1 MRLWSVRIQS
11 AITQPPSSRG
21 TRDAARQESALTQRG
36 NLREVCVYGRWPE
49 PWLGVAPMI
58 LRAMTGPRPPSL
70 NNFDIRSTQRR
81 CFAGSLAAD
90 SALPKR
96 NGLEV
101 LRELK
106 RSEFLPPTL
115 ILTTFD
121 EDKFVIGGLQ
131 AGAKGYLLK
140 DVSLDQLT
148 NAIRTLA
155 AGGTL
160 VHPAVTQRLLNNLD
174 RIQCDFPSTE
184 VPEPLS
190 GREVEILRLVARGY
204 NNREIA
210 DALAIAEGTVKNYI
224 SSILSKMGVRD
235 RTRAVLKALEAGYL

>member
-1 MRLWSVRIQS
+1 MIRVCLVEDQTLVRQGIQTLLDLVDDIDVV
-11 AITQPPSSRG
+11 AEAKDG
-21 TRDAARQESALTQRG
+21 DEALRII
-36 NLREVCVYGRWPE
+36 PE
-49 PWLGVAPMI
+49 AKPDVVLLDMH
-58 LRAMTGPRPPSL
+58 
-70 NNFDIRSTQRR
+70 
-81 CFAGSLAAD
+81 
-90 SALPKR
+90 LPKR

-101 LRELK
+101 LKELK
-106 RSEFLPPTL
+106 RSDFFPPTL

-148 NAIRTLA
+148 SAIRALA
-155 AGGTL
+155 GGGTL
-160 VHPAVTQRLLNNLD
+160 VHPAVTQRLLDNLD
-174 RIQCDFPSTE
+174 RIQCDFPSSE

-190 GREVEILRLVARGY
+190 GREIEILRLVARGY

-210 DALAIAEGTVKNYI
+210 DGLTIAEGTVKNYI

-235 RTRAVLKALEAGYL
+235 RTRAVLKALEEGFL